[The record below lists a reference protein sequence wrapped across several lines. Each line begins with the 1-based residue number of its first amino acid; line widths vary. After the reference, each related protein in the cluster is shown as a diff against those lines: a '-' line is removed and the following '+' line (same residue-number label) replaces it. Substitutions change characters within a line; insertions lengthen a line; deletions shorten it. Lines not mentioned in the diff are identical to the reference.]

1 MSMSDVDFVN
11 YTMKYSK
18 PPFKVTLPIKIY
30 LLLTA
35 LNLDVIRSHEE

>member
-11 YTMKYSK
+11 YTMKYSN
-18 PPFKVTLPIKIY
+18 PPFKVALPIKIY

-35 LNLDVIRSHEE
+35 LSLDGIRLHE